1 MPKRTYSTSNDT
13 CTKNPA
19 APVKEPATDQVATCL
34 EKLTQIADCHKKAI
48 DNHEQRIKALEEA
61 MPKKLGAAKECSDKT
76 ETKTE
81 TCTETKSAKTK
92 SAATKS
98 TSKSAAASQTQ
109 EAECKD
115 ARVASWVKNGPGYAY
130 RYWDATTRTY
140 GLTRDIWAAKQIS
153 NGLYDPIWV
162 LYRDGEIDHLLDK
175 DEIKK
180 YAP

>member
-1 MPKRTYSTSNDT
+1 MPKKTYSTSNDT

-19 APVKEPATDQVATCL
+19 APAKEPATDPVATCL

-61 MPKKLGAAKECSDKT
+61 MPKKLGAAEECSDG
-76 ETKTE
+76 TE
-81 TCTETKSAKTK
+81 TCTETKPAKTK
-92 SAATKS
+92 SAAKS

-109 EAECKD
+109 ETECKD
-115 ARVASWVKNGPGYAY
+115 ARVASGVKNGPGYAY

-153 NGLYDPIWV
+153 NGLYDPVWV
-162 LYRDGEIDHLLDK
+162 LYREGEIDHLLDK